1 MKVLNHDL
9 AVNNEERIE
18 IVYEEDCCKYK
29 EELMKAF
36 RGMVDP
42 FAVEFVGDVFDYE
55 QNPAE
60 PTKPTKTLTINPFKP
75 IWDWVCNGWH
85 RNCTTQGSSRG
96 YYFKG
101 KKRIKK

>member
-1 MKVLNHDL
+1 MFKLCNESSFLDTALNDHLDSEMKLLNHDL

-60 PTKPTKTLTINPFKP
+60 PTNPTKTLTINPFKP
-75 IWDWVCNGWH
+75 IWD
-85 RNCTTQGSSRG
+85 
-96 YYFKG
+96 
-101 KKRIKK
+101 